1 MLSRDF
7 LEKAKG
13 LMTQLTGDPAYI
25 EGESVDVSEEEEEEE
40 GDKEEE
46 EVGKEELTDDERQKT
61 KKVTE
66 DSFFREI
73 HRLAFIIK
81 VR

>member
-1 MLSRDF
+1 
-7 LEKAKG
+7 
-13 LMTQLTGDPAYI
+13 MTQLTGDPAYI
-25 EGESVDVSEEEEEEE
+25 EGESELRVDVSED
-40 GDKEEE
+40 DKEGEE
-46 EVGKEELTDDERQKT
+46 GKEELTDDERHKT
-61 KKVTE
+61 KRVTE